1 MVEVLVEFEYEA
13 VEDDEL
19 SLKVGDVIKNVII
32 QDGGWW
38 EGDLR
43 GKRGVFPDNFVKV
56 LKEEKKEEKREP
68 VQTVTELKNKLTP
81 KQAST
86 KNANIKRD
94 SSTKK
99 KLFAKARYSYTP
111 TKDDELRLNV
121 GDIIEVLDQE
131 EEGWWSGVHNGHTG
145 VFPSNFVETV
155 AEDEKTESEAAENK
169 EKFKEI
175 KGKKVV
181 GVGLGNIF
189 QGQNIQL
196 KPTGSKKGDD
206 SKGSAAKKTQ
216 AEESP
221 VLPPRPAKPIL
232 RGKAH
237 NSIDMKSTY
246 FGRRENDIKSDIT
259 NKPRRSSTGSSAGN
273 PVERA
278 KVLFSYVAENTDEL
292 TIEVGNVINILN
304 KESEDSGWWK
314 GEYNGKVG
322 VFPDNFVEL
331 LPPEEPKPKKP
342 PPVVAKS
349 KPEDKGSKAPIPEP
363 VKHKAEEK
371 TVSPPPP
378 IPSKKPDILSKKPI
392 PSKTPPTS
400 DVKQNENGTDD
411 FDGIQST
418 EPLKSFSRPKNPNR
432 RPPSMEL
439 LRKEGEDNNSNAQ
452 LVNDVKPTATKRDSK
467 EEKKVQPSA
476 PEIKPQSRGH
486 HAEKVVNDRS
496 AADSETIAEL
506 RKEILELRS
515 NAVSTEDF
523 INLKNELSAVKD
535 QMDHMKKQLGK
546 RIMDLMQEIDEEKKI
561 RLSTQVEMERVK
573 QLVMKSDSV
582 V

>member
-363 VKHKAEEK
+363 VKHKGKEK
-371 TVSPPPP
+371 
-378 IPSKKPDILSKKPI
+378 
-392 PSKTPPTS
+392 
-400 DVKQNENGTDD
+400 GTDD

>member
-221 VLPPRPAKPIL
+221 VLPPRPAKPI
-232 RGKAH
+232 
-237 NSIDMKSTY
+237 
-246 FGRRENDIKSDIT
+246 
-259 NKPRRSSTGSSAGN
+259 
-273 PVERA
+273 ERA

-363 VKHKAEEK
+363 VKHKGKEKAEEK